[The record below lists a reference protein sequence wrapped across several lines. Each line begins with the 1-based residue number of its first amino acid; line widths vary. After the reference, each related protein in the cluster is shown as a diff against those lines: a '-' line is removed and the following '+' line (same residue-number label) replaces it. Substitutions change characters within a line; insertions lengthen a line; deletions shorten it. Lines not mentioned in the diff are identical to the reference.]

1 MRAHHD
7 RRSDIRRSTILVT
20 SNSLAFVQ
28 IVGDMVSS
36 SRFTVAIMMPAEP
49 AWLSLTRTQPVLVIC
64 DAGVPQDSVRRLITE
79 TLARRLP
86 LLMLGMTEEQESARE
101 RRLPT
106 GVAWLPFPLARDV
119 FESAIDEL
127 LTPART
133 VGRRFVLASA
143 GVTVQAGFV
152 TRTVDGTTPL

>member
-20 SNSLAFVQ
+20 SHSLAFVQ

-36 SRFTVAIMMPAEP
+36 GRFTVATMMPAEP
-49 AWLSLTRTQPVLVIC
+49 AWLSLIRTQPVLVIC
-64 DAGVPQDSVRRLITE
+64 DGGVPEERVRRLITE

-86 LLMLGMTEEQESARE
+86 LLLLGMTEEQESARE
-101 RRLPT
+101 RRLPP

-133 VGRRFVLASA
+133 VGRQFVLASA
-143 GVTVQAGFV
+143 GLTVQAGFV
-152 TRTVDGTTPL
+152 MRTVDGTAPL